1 MELKSHYALTELL
14 AMGLHNVPSTI
25 QGWHYKATKENWQFC
40 EVACQGGKGGKRR
53 EYAPPPEIMQQI
65 RELYKAHV
73 MAHVPI
79 PLPKLPETT
88 PHKEALSGSTQKQ
101 RQQADAREAV
111 LEAIDDLVAKH
122 KSQNQPISREE
133 AIITAITLA
142 KSGEYEVLA
151 KTMLMACDK
160 RGGGGKLPD
169 KRTIYRW
176 FAKRETA
183 ESLMP
188 KVPQKNMVAPTWFD
202 VFYRFYN
209 LPSQPSVAL
218 AFKMFEAQWRLQG
231 GEMPSIHQA
240 RRLLSKMGVVKRERG
255 RKGAKELKNILPHK
269 VRDFWHLE
277 PAEVYSADGHQVDWE
292 VLNPLSGLPFRPEIT
307 TVMDVGTRKIVG
319 WSVGFA
325 ESRFTVLEALSHS
338 SLTAIPAIWYVD
350 WGKGFENIMMTDET
364 VGLMN
369 RLGITMKHSI
379 AYNAQ
384 AKGAIERSHQLFTH
398 AAKMFATYIGK
409 DMDGEAKRQMF
420 LQTRKEIKL
429 QGHIINSPVPT
440 WDEFKGFIEQL
451 IADYNAKPH
460 RSLPKDG
467 SLKRH
472 LSPNEFWEMKLA
484 EMSEPPIKVAE
495 DEVAYLFRP
504 QIVRTVERG
513 KVKLFNNV
521 YFSHDLTEFHGLEVI
536 VGYDVQDAEFVWIF
550 DDNQRFICK
559 AEWHGNST
567 DYFPKSV
574 REQAKDKRDETR
586 LKRIEAQKDKVLA
599 ERKPVLLE
607 HQSSVNLGGLVVDLA
622 QAKRETEAVLLPR
635 AEIKPE
641 PKTVEVLDAE
651 GWHLP
656 NTEAGRWAEW
666 SRLAALSEADL
677 LREPERAQRWLVSY
691 TRTPEFKV
699 MNKQVA

>member
-1 MELKSHYALTELL
+1 MEYLSAKELADLKIEGLPETRQKIQEL
-14 AMGLHNVPSTI
+14 AKR
-25 QGWHYKATKENWQFC
+25 QNWQSRPRKGRGGGLEY
-40 EVACQGGKGGKRR
+40 EVAKL
-53 EYAPPPEIMQQI
+53 PPEIQAAIRDYQQKQV
-65 RELYKAHV
+65 LSS
-73 MAHVPI
+73 MAFPA
-79 PLPKLPETT
+79 LPDVAPEK
-88 PHKEALSGSTQKQ
+88 PDLSGSTQKQ

-202 VFYRFYN
+202 VFYRLYN

-607 HQSSVNLGGLVVDLA
+607 HKGSLNLGGKVVNFADLKA
-622 QAKRETEAVLLPR
+622 QAEAIEHQVVLPKVEKQLVWEVPSSAPERYREWKR
-635 AEIKPE
+635 
-641 PKTVEVLDAE
+641 
-651 GWHLP
+651 
-656 NTEAGRWAEW
+656 
-666 SRLAALSEADL
+666 LSEAGFVPA
-677 LREPERAQRWLVSY
+677 EAQTWFERYPQ
-691 TRTPEFKV
+691 TKEFQV
-699 MNKQVA
+699 MNPDFQVA